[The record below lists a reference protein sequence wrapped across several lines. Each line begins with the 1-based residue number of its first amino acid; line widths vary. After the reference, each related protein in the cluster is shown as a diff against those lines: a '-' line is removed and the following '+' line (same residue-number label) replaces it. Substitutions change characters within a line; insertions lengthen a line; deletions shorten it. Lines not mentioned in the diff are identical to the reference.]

1 MSDNATYF
9 GEFVD
14 TYRQFFIHL
23 NNTHN
28 LALFYET
35 LASMGLF
42 KFFIEGT
49 IKIFG
54 ALVCPI
60 FYIFCT

>member
-23 NNTHN
+23 NNAHN
-28 LALFYET
+28 QALFYET
-35 LASMGLF
+35 LASMDLF
-42 KFFIEGT
+42 K
-49 IKIFG
+49 IF
-54 ALVCPI
+54 
-60 FYIFCT
+60 